1 MKLFKKL
8 FDRICNGCFRGHSDS
23 KDGSWQDTGKQSWKV
38 ACGCAGTVGSCG
50 VAAGCY
56 SVSGG
61 RLIQPVLVFQVL
73 DGRS

>member
-1 MKLFKKL
+1 M
-8 FDRICNGCFRGHSDS
+8 
-23 KDGSWQDTGKQSWKV
+23 